1 MNFLASSDES
11 RNNADYGIE
20 QEQEFPG
27 KNCRSRAETLTML
40 RLERYQILYEVSKY
54 DQIVLPEPDEVTV
67 FHYQ

>member
-27 KNCRSRAETLTML
+27 KNCRSRAETLTIL
-40 RLERYQILYEVSKY
+40 RLERYQN
-54 DQIVLPEPDEVTV
+54 IV
-67 FHYQ
+67 